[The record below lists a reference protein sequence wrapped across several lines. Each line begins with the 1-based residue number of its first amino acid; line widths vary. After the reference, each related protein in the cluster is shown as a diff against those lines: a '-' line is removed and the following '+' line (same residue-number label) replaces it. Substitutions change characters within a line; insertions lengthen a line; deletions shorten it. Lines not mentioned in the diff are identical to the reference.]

1 MPWFEDC
8 LDGAG
13 LFRKEDG
20 DVRASGGCSLAQI
33 MPQHYIQSIV
43 PQGLGALSPTLLS
56 GESEKDLIAEKD
68 TEVKISI

>member
-1 MPWFEDC
+1 MTWVEDC
-8 LDGAG
+8 LDGAR

-43 PQGLGALSPTLLS
+43 PQGPGDLLCCGRVIVITPQS
-56 GESEKDLIAEKD
+56 SFNRR
-68 TEVKISI
+68 